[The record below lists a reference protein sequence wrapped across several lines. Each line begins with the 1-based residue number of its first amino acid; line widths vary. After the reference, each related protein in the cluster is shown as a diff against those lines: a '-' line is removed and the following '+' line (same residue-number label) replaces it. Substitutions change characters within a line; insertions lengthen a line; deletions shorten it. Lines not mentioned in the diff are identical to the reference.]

1 MVTHINQDG
10 CFVTRQAVPPAV
22 QDSQSLS
29 NTGTDSCRGWGGCL
43 VRATACGCPRLSLP
57 PSPPH
62 THTQS
67 LCYAG
72 KHCYASLLSLK
83 FREPRSIRRQSP
95 AEFLGRLGSES
106 SCFPVRDSQDSRRKA
121 FCRAVHRAFSKA
133 GEIQHRKSWLI
144 AGRGRKCIP

>member
-10 CFVTRQAVPPAV
+10 CLVAGQAVPPAV
-22 QDSQSLS
+22 QDSRSLR
-29 NTGTDSCRGWGGCL
+29 NPGTDSCREWGGCL
-43 VRATACGCPRLSLP
+43 VRAAACGCPWAVTSTF
-57 PSPPH
+57 PS

-95 AEFLGRLGSES
+95 GEFLGRLGSDS

>member
-1 MVTHINQDG
+1 MDALLLGSLYLLLSRTL
-10 CFVTRQAVPPAV
+10 
-22 QDSQSLS
+22 QSLS

-43 VRATACGCPRLSLP
+43 VRATACGCPWALTSTF
-57 PSPPH
+57 PS
-62 THTQS
+62 THTQP

-95 AEFLGRLGSES
+95 GEFPGRLGSEF

-133 GEIQHRKSWLI
+133 GEIQHRRSWLI